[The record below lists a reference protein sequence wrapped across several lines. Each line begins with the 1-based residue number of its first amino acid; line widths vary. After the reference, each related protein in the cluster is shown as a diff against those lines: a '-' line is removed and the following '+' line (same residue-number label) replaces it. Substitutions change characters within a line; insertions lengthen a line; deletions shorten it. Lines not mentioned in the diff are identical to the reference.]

1 MKETPI
7 SQQIRLAI
15 SKETKTVIFRN
26 NTATGWA
33 GKSQGEKGGGG
44 GRFITNARPLI
55 CGLCKG
61 SSDLIG
67 WTEVEITPEMVGK
80 KVAVFTAIEVKRSS
94 GKVSPEQLNF
104 ISKAK
109 SAGAIAGIAT
119 SPFEA
124 VQLITKQ
131 QIFK

>member
-1 MKETPI
+1 MKESDI
-7 SQQIRLAI
+7 SKEIRLAI
-15 SKETKTVIFRN
+15 SKETNTIIFRN

-33 GKSQGEKGGGG
+33 GKSQSQKGGG
-44 GRFITNARPLI
+44 GRFIENARPLI

-67 WTEVEITPEMVGK
+67 WTEVEITPDMVGK
-80 KVAVFTAIEVKRSS
+80 KVAIFTAIEVKRNS
-94 GKVSPEQLNF
+94 GKGSPEQLNF
-104 ISKAK
+104 IKKAK
-109 SAGAIAGIAT
+109 SSGAIAGFVK